1 MKPTHVTGSLRA
13 ACERAHCERVH
24 DGSQRRA
31 PLVGAAILTA
41 SLTGAAFAVPTPRP
55 VAPPPAC
62 PAPGGADACA
72 PAGFGLPR
80 LALNPGPKGGRREV
94 LFRGGDALAFGAA
107 WLVLEGYGGATLPA
121 GTCTTGVQGRIA
133 GPHALD
139 ADGVSRWEVPAA
151 AFFSGACL
159 RVAAWAP
166 GASSTEGVLSNS
178 VQLPL
183 RPPKDAE
190 GLKAGEVVVTEFMK
204 DPSHVS
210 DSTGEW
216 VELHN
221 PSAQAVDI
229 EGWSLSDL
237 GSDFTILDNSGLGIV
252 IPPGGYLVLGKSID
266 PAQNGEVPV
275 DIVYTGFTLSNGDDE
290 IVLARPSGVVVD
302 AVVYDDGVTFPD
314 TGGNS
319 VSLRPDRLDAVSN
332 DDGANWCHGTSP
344 ISSNNPDTGTPK
356 LVNDPCL

>member
-1 MKPTHVTGSLRA
+1 MNPTLAPVSLRA
-13 ACERAHCERVH
+13 AGGILRSPSSRLMSLA
-24 DGSQRRA
+24 GA
-31 PLVGAAILTA
+31 AFVGASLTA
-41 SLTGAAFAVPTPRP
+41 SPAASLTASP
-55 VAPPPAC
+55 VASPVASPAASGN
-62 PAPGGADACA
+62 PDACA
-72 PAGFGLPR
+72 PAGYQKPM
-80 LALNPGPKGGRREV
+80 LALNPGPNGDRRGLLFHGGSSM
-94 LFRGGDALAFGAA
+94 AFGSA

-121 GTCTTGVQGRIA
+121 GPCTSGVQGRVA
-133 GPHALD
+133 GPQVID
-139 ADGVSRWEVPAA
+139 EDGFARWEVPAA
-151 AFFSGACL
+151 AFFPGACL

-166 GASSTEGVLSNS
+166 GAPTTDGVLSN
-178 VQLPL
+178 VLQLPL
-183 RPPKDAE
+183 RPPKTTE
-190 GLKAGEVVVTEFMK
+190 GLNPGEVVVTEFMK

-216 VELHN
+216 VEVHN
-221 PSAQAVDI
+221 PTSQSVDI

-266 PAQNGEVPV
+266 PVQNGDVPV

-290 IVLARPSGVVVD
+290 IVLARPNGVVVD
-302 AVVYDDGVTFPD
+302 AVAYDDGVTFPD
-314 TGGNS
+314 TAGNS
-319 VSLRPDRLDAVSN
+319 VSLRPDKLDAVSN